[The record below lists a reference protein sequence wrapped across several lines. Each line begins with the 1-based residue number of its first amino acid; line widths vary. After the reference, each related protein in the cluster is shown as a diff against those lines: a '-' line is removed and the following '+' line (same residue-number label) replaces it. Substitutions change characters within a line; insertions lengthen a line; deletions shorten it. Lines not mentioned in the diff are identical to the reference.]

1 MDIEDTLNENNLKKY
16 YDFTKSFHN
25 IYNNYPDLSFNR
37 LINLT
42 RSQNKSF
49 KMNVNK
55 IILRNTFLQMVDE
68 KLVKKDKAFLKILVK
83 KPQRSESGIQ
93 SISILTSPYPTW
105 KDENGRKKKQNFSC
119 KHNCYFCPNEIDPV
133 TRKMVMPRSYLSR
146 EPACLR
152 ASRNEFDPIKQIYDR
167 LNTLEKMGHPLD
179 KLEMIVLGGTVLE
192 YPREYLTYF
201 TTQIFYICNIYP
213 FINSRSMLSLE
224 EEHNINMTA
233 DIRIIG
239 YTLETR
245 PDGIDHESIHFLRS
259 LGVTRMQI
267 GIQHTNNML
276 LEIVNRGHTIEDSIK
291 ALKLLKDSGIKTICH
306 LMPDLPFT
314 TKELDIEMF
323 NRILNDPDLL
333 FDEGKIY
340 PMVATDFTIVKKWA
354 DEGKYVSNADKDPN
368 YLRDV
373 IGHYMKNVKPWVRI
387 PRIIRDIPN
396 DYIHYGNKEGHLREV
411 IDKNVKSQEI
421 RGREIR
427 SNKVTEYPV
436 LIVDSFISSGAT
448 EYFIRYETRDRKY
461 ILGFCRLR
469 LNNMIESN
477 NPYLPE
483 LFNCAIIR
491 ELHVYGNKTVVGS
504 KTKGVQHLGLGKK
517 LVKNAE
523 WIALKN
529 GYSDICITSGI
540 GVREYYKNKLGY
552 HLEGMYM
559 KKNIVYPMLIKF
571 AFVISFIGMLIAF
584 PFIDIR

>member
-1 MDIEDTLNENNLKKY
+1 MDIEDTLNENNLRKY

-37 LINLT
+37 LISLA
-42 RSQNKSF
+42 RSQNKTF
-49 KMNVNK
+49 KLNVNK
-55 IILRNTFLQMVDE
+55 MILRATFLQMVKE
-68 KLVKKDKAFLKILVK
+68 NLVEKDKNFLKILIR
-83 KPQRSESGIQ
+83 KPQRSESGVQ
-93 SISILTSPYPTW
+93 TISFLTPPYPKWEDKTTG
-105 KDENGRKKKQNFSC
+105 KMMKQNFSC
-119 KHNCYFCPNEIDPV
+119 KHNCYFCPNEIDPD

-152 ASRNEFDPIKQIYDR
+152 ASRNDFDPIKQIYDR
-167 LNTLEKMGHPLD
+167 LTTLEKMGHPLD

-192 YPREYLTYF
+192 YPREFLEYF
-201 TTQIFYICNIYP
+201 TTQVFYICNVYP
-213 FINSRSMLSLE
+213 FIDSRPMLTLE
-224 EEHNINMTA
+224 EEQNINMTT

-267 GIQHTNNML
+267 GIQHTNNRL
-276 LEIVNRGHTIEDSIK
+276 LEIINRGHTVEDSMK
-291 ALKLLKDSGIKTICH
+291 AIKLLKDSGIKIISH
-306 LMPDLPFT
+306 LMPDLPYVK
-314 TKELDIEMF
+314 KEEDIEMF
-323 NRILNDPDLL
+323 NEILNNPDLL
-333 FDEGKIY
+333 CDEYKIY
-340 PMVATDFTIVKKWA
+340 PCVATDFTMIKKWA
-354 DEGKYVSNADKDPN
+354 DEKKYIPNADKDPN

-373 IGHYMKNVKPWVRI
+373 IGHYMKNVQPWVRI

-396 DYIHYGNKEGHLREV
+396 DYIHYGNKEGHLRET
-411 IDKNVKSQEI
+411 IDKNVKTNEI

-427 SNKVTEYPV
+427 GNKITEQPV
-436 LIVDSFISSGAT
+436 LVVDSFDSSGAK
-448 EYFIRYETRDRKY
+448 EYFIRFETRDRKY

-491 ELHVYGNKTVVGS
+491 ELHVYGNKTVVGT

-559 KKNIVYPMLIKF
+559 KKNIFYPILIKF
-571 AFVISFIGMLIAF
+571 AFIIGFISILIALYY
-584 PFIDIR
+584 R

>member
-1 MDIEDTLNENNLKKY
+1 
-16 YDFTKSFHN
+16 
-25 IYNNYPDLSFNR
+25 
-37 LINLT
+37 
-42 RSQNKSF
+42 
-49 KMNVNK
+49 
-55 IILRNTFLQMVDE
+55 
-68 KLVKKDKAFLKILVK
+68 
-83 KPQRSESGIQ
+83 
-93 SISILTSPYPTW
+93 
-105 KDENGRKKKQNFSC
+105 
-119 KHNCYFCPNEIDPV
+119 
-133 TRKMVMPRSYLSR
+133 
-146 EPACLR
+146 
-152 ASRNEFDPIKQIYDR
+152 
-167 LNTLEKMGHPLD
+167 
-179 KLEMIVLGGTVLE
+179 
-192 YPREYLTYF
+192 
-201 TTQIFYICNIYP
+201 
-213 FINSRSMLSLE
+213 
-224 EEHNINMTA
+224 
-233 DIRIIG
+233 
-239 YTLETR
+239 
-245 PDGIDHESIHFLRS
+245 
-259 LGVTRMQI
+259 MQI

-291 ALKLLKDSGIKTICH
+291 ALKLLKDSGLKTICH

-396 DYIHYGNKEGHLREV
+396 DYIHYGNKEGNLREV

-469 LNNMIESN
+469 LNNMVEAN

-483 LFNCAIIR
+483 LFNSAIIR

-504 KTKGVQHLGLGKK
+504 KTKGVQHLGLGKQ

-559 KKNIVYPMLIKF
+559 KKNIIYPMLIKY
-571 AFVISFIGMLIAF
+571 ACVIGFIGMLITLYY
-584 PFIDIR
+584 